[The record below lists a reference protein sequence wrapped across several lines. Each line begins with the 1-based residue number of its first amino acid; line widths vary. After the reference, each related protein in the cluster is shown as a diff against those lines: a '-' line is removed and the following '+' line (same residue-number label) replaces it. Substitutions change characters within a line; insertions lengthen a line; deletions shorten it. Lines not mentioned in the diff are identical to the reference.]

1 MELNSSSTKR
11 KVKKENKIK
20 EIKISEEILGFVI
33 IDLGRLK
40 RLFFFFFILDRN
52 TSTKQPFHIG
62 A

>member
-1 MELNSSSTKR
+1 MLVWRR
-11 KVKKENKIK
+11 KKKIKIK

>member
-11 KVKKENKIK
+11 KVKKK
-20 EIKISEEILGFVI
+20 ERKISEEILGFVI

-52 TSTKQPFHIG
+52 TSTKLPFHII
-62 A
+62 